1 MLLPIDLTLVFP
13 VVFAMEALS
22 SQCETQTRQPP
33 AVSLP
38 NGLRL
43 DMKAQGSPEI
53 WNANGETLYWGKR
66 TANML
71 RNEPLSRLT
80 TQERKLAIFCNF
92 LKDTLDHYGRPVAYM
107 LDAPVFYGQGWMR
120 FEWLPGRE
128 AVVGL
133 TMNEGWYRAWH
144 GTKLEALYSIL
155 YFGFLLE
162 SSAASAGERFLQDA
176 PGVYLHKDSTQYKGT
191 ISGLCCF
198 LPTVSFGQL
207 SGRG

>member
-1 MLLPIDLTLVFP
+1 MLLSIDLTFAFP
-13 VVFAMEALS
+13 LAFAMEALS

-71 RNEPLSRLT
+71 RNESLSLLT
-80 TQERKLAIFCNF
+80 TQERKLAFFFYNF
-92 LKDTLDHYGRPVAYM
+92 PKDRRDHCGRPVAYM
-107 LDAPVFYGQGWMR
+107 LDAPVFYGEGWMR

-128 AVVGL
+128 Q
-133 TMNEGWYRAWH
+133 
-144 GTKLEALYSIL
+144 
-155 YFGFLLE
+155 LL
-162 SSAASAGERFLQDA
+162 D
-176 PGVYLHKDSTQYKGT
+176 
-191 ISGLCCF
+191 
-198 LPTVSFGQL
+198 
-207 SGRG
+207 

>member
-13 VVFAMEALS
+13 VVLAMEALS

-80 TQERKLAIFCNF
+80 TQERKLAICLQFPEGYTGP
-92 LKDTLDHYGRPVAYM
+92 LWSASGIHVGRACVLRSRVDAFRVAS
-107 LDAPVFYGQGWMR
+107 W
-120 FEWLPGRE
+120 
-128 AVVGL
+128 
-133 TMNEGWYRAWH
+133 
-144 GTKLEALYSIL
+144 S
-155 YFGFLLE
+155 
-162 SSAASAGERFLQDA
+162 
-176 PGVYLHKDSTQYKGT
+176 
-191 ISGLCCF
+191 
-198 LPTVSFGQL
+198 
-207 SGRG
+207 